1 MRRIVYGLDVY
12 SFIARLDQTG
22 SDVPLY
28 LYDDSLLN
36 DVSYWLNRSVLA
48 TFLPRCLSAWGQK
61 QDDSIRDSMYCW
73 AGQDEYGSVALYTAR
88 FTAPENPLPA
98 DAYIRQAQANL
109 DAHLLPY
116 VAAHPETQFDIFFPP
131 YSAAEWATMESKG
144 TLESMLA
151 LRSLCYDALSGFANV
166 TIYDFTT
173 RADWVLDLNN
183 YKDALHYGQWINDAI
198 TECIARG
205 ENVVDRETL
214 DAATAQFRAWPT
226 RRLGGDAP
234 KGETA
239 PIHQAGWRLDIL
251 TAGDPAQLCPS
262 PSRLSP
268 PSPPPKF
275 AKRQALAH
283 AGDLAQFPICQKQA
297 EPLTSAEVRETSG
310 SRSRGRSHA
319 ISNVPN
325 RRQPYGRLLAASGI
339 LLAVVLVSALMTTF
353 KQAPNLDALADATAV
368 PSVEPTP
375 SPEPTI
381 TPTPAVYAPFGA
393 QYGYGGANLIPD
405 TPTPDPVTPMPTAA
419 PTDPP
424 APTAVPTRTLKKNST
439 GETLKSSS
447 RR

>member
-1 MRRIVYGLDVY
+1 MKRKTWALASLALLLAAIAAICLTVIVIDPFQVYRPATRYLPPIDRTTQVYANAGVARSYAYDSAVVGTSVTENFRPSQMDSLLGGRFIKLCTSAGTAYNHALLMDLAFRTHDMRRIVYGLDVY

-73 AGQDEYGSVALYTAR
+73 AGQDEYGPVALYTAR

-116 VAAHPETQFDIFFPP
+116 VAAHPETQFDIFSPP

-205 ENVVDRETL
+205 ENVVADRETL
-214 DAATAQFRAWPT
+214 DAATAQLRAW
-226 RRLGGDAP
+226 
-234 KGETA
+234 
-239 PIHQAGWRLDIL
+239 
-251 TAGDPAQLCPS
+251 
-262 PSRLSP
+262 
-268 PSPPPKF
+268 
-275 AKRQALAH
+275 
-283 AGDLAQFPICQKQA
+283 
-297 EPLTSAEVRETSG
+297 
-310 SRSRGRSHA
+310 
-319 ISNVPN
+319 
-325 RRQPYGRLLAASGI
+325 
-339 LLAVVLVSALMTTF
+339 
-353 KQAPNLDALADATAV
+353 ADAQIEA
-368 PSVEPTP
+368 
-375 SPEPTI
+375 
-381 TPTPAVYAPFGA
+381 
-393 QYGYGGANLIPD
+393 GGWIF
-405 TPTPDPVTPMPTAA
+405 
-419 PTDPP
+419 
-424 APTAVPTRTLKKNST
+424 
-439 GETLKSSS
+439 
-447 RR
+447 